1 MSSSSSRS
9 WSGWWGS
16 DGAGSWS
23 GWRGAQT
30 GRWLDRRPNRTEE
43 ELETERVRNRLR
55 EPNLIGYPQ
64 ANNKQQL
71 FYQDQIF
78 KFRAPW
84 KLTDQAFLRDFW
96 TQMKQKYANV
106 LKSN

>member
-1 MSSSSSRS
+1 MTLHFVMSSSSSRS

-30 GRWLDRRPNRTEE
+30 GRWLDRRPNRRTAE
-43 ELETERVRNRLR
+43 ELEAERGRNRQR

-64 ANNKQQL
+64 AQNLQQK
-71 FYQDQIF
+71 FYKDQIF

-84 KLTDQAFLRDFW
+84 S
-96 TQMKQKYANV
+96 
-106 LKSN
+106 LKDGARNLNIWSW